1 VLYELTFKCGHKEK
15 VSITG
20 PKEFKE
26 IRANELQKELCPK
39 CKEKK

>member
-1 VLYELTFKCGHKEK
+1 MTYTLTFKCNHIEK